1 MFCVLTLSLRQY
13 QKQKHM
19 TYSFYIAYPDRA
31 TSAITIAIRNKN
43 KRITIS
49 SGVIINPADWD
60 AANNKIKKSAD
71 DYKLKQTSLLQFENK
86 VREVLNVAEH
96 NGYSLDQVKEALTG
110 QKTSTRQKIK
120 RGDNYISFLD
130 FFGYWAENRIND
142 HTPRRQHRQSYN
154 LLKEFDSSID
164 YNDVNYRFYTE
175 FITWCRSAKKYKEN
189 TTGTHIRNIKS
200 VMNEALK
207 RGYHTNTAFQNFS
220 KPKEEA
226 DTVYLSNK
234 EIDKL
239 YHLPLT
245 GQQASVRDCFLIGC
259 YTALRFSDYAS
270 ITMWDVSQGYIVKR
284 TQKTQASVTIP
295 IHPRVKEILTKYN
308 GAPSINI
315 STLNKLIKPICMA
328 AGIREKVAVTSNR
341 VTEYK
346 EKWELVSSHTARR
359 TGATNMFLAG
369 IPTISIMK
377 ITGHKSEKV
386 FLNYIKITNLENAKL
401 IKNNKFFTGK

>member
-31 TSAITIAIRNKN
+31 TSAITIAIRDKN

-71 DYKLKQTSLLQFENK
+71 DYRLKQTTLLQFENK

-175 FITWCRSAKKYKEN
+175 FITWCRSVKNYKEN

-226 DTVYLSNK
+226 DTVYLSNE

-239 YHLPLT
+239 YYLPLT

-401 IKNNKFFTGK
+401 IENNRFFTGK